1 MACSLFR
8 MVNMKKSALHLSS
21 LREFVMLIILLIM
34 VGLLSLLS
42 PAFARLNNFINI
54 FKQTAINGILAVGM
68 GCVILTGGFDLSVGS
83 IVGLSGVVAALLAQG
98 DMPILI
104 PILSAI
110 GIGGAAGLLNGT
122 LVSYLGI
129 PAFVVT
135 LGTQNFIRGLA
146 YIISGGRPVFGVSRA
161 YEQIAGMNIFGQ
173 VPLLVVY
180 YLAIVAIF
188 AFILKKTVYGRHIYL
203 VGGNAEAARVSGI
216 NVKGVKLSV
225 YIIAGLLAG
234 IAGMLLTSRT
244 VSGSPI
250 TGSGYELDA
259 IAAVVIGGFS
269 LSGGV
274 GKWYGMLIG
283 ALVLSV
289 LSNGLDILG
298 VASYYQYL
306 IKGIIMVGAVY
317 IDVRGRARMQ

>member
-1 MACSLFR
+1 M
-8 MVNMKKSALHLSS
+8 MKNMNSRLGN
-21 LREFVMLIILLIM
+21 LREFMMLIILLIM
-34 VGLLSLLS
+34 VAVLSLLS
-42 PAFARLNNFINI
+42 PAFLRLNNFINI

-98 DMPILI
+98 NLPIIVPILC
-104 PILSAI
+104 AV
-110 GIGGAAGLLNGT
+110 GIGGVAGLLNGT

-146 YIISGGRPVFGVSRA
+146 YLISGGKPVFGVDRA
-161 YEQIAGMNIFGQ
+161 YERIAGTNILGQ

-180 YLAIVAIF
+180 YLLIVVLV
-188 AFILKKTVYGRHIYL
+188 AFILQKTIYGRHIYT

-216 NVKGVKLSV
+216 NVKGIKLSV
-225 YIIAGLLAG
+225 YMMAGLLAG
-234 IAGMLLTSRT
+234 VAGMLLTSRT

-269 LSGGV
+269 LNGGV

-289 LSNGLDILG
+289 LSNGLDIMG

-306 IKGIIMVGAVY
+306 IKGVIMVAAVY
-317 IDVRGRARMQ
+317 FDIRGRADM

>member
-1 MACSLFR
+1 M
-8 MVNMKKSALHLSS
+8 
-21 LREFVMLIILLIM
+21 LLILVVM
-34 VGLLSLLS
+34 VLLLSLLS
-42 PAFARLNNFINI
+42 PAFAKLNNFINI

-83 IVGLSGVVAALLAQG
+83 IVGLSGVVAALLARG
-98 DMPILI
+98 DMPVVVPVVAAI
-104 PILSAI
+104 AI
-110 GIGGAAGLLNGT
+110 GGMAGLLNGA
-122 LVSYLGI
+122 LVSYLSI

-146 YIISGGRPVFGVSRA
+146 YLISGGKPVFGVSRA
-161 YEQIAGMNIFGQ
+161 YERIAGTNIFGQ

-180 YLAIVAIF
+180 YLIIVGIF
-188 AFILKKTVYGRHIYL
+188 AFVLQKRVYGRHIYI

-225 YIIAGLLAG
+225 YVLAGLLSG
-234 IAGMLLTSRT
+234 VAGMLLTSRT
-244 VSGSPI
+244 ISGSPL
-250 TGSGYELDA
+250 TGAGYELDA

-306 IKGIIMVGAVY
+306 IKGIIMVAAVY
-317 IDVRGRARMQ
+317 IDVRGRNA

>member
-1 MACSLFR
+1 
-8 MVNMKKSALHLSS
+8 MKKTFGGLSK
-21 LREFVMLIILLIM
+21 LKEFVMLIILLLM
-34 VGLLSLLS
+34 VILLSLLS
-42 PAFARLNNFINI
+42 PAFASLNNIINI
-54 FKQTAINGILAVGM
+54 FKQTAINGILALGM

-83 IVGLSGVVAALLAQG
+83 IVGLSGVVAALLARG
-98 DMPILI
+98 DLPIIVPIVAAILI
-104 PILSAI
+104 
-110 GIGGAAGLLNGT
+110 GGLAGLLNGA
-122 LVSYLGI
+122 LVSYLSI

-146 YIISGGRPVFGVSRA
+146 YLISGGKPIFGVSRA
-161 YEQIAGMNIFGQ
+161 FEQIAGLKILGQ

-180 YLAIVAIF
+180 YLVIVAIVAF
-188 AFILKKTVYGRHIYL
+188 VLQKKVYGRHIYL

-216 NVKGVKLSV
+216 NVKGVRMSAYV
-225 YIIAGLLAG
+225 IAGLLSG
-234 IAGMLLTSRT
+234 VAGMLLTSRT

-250 TGSGYELDA
+250 TGVGYELDA

-298 VASYYQYL
+298 VASYFQYL
-306 IKGIIMVGAVY
+306 IKGTIMVAAVY
-317 IDVRGRARMQ
+317 IDVRGRQNLQT

>member
-1 MACSLFR
+1 
-8 MVNMKKSALHLSS
+8 MKKTSSSAGNFK
-21 LREFVMLIILLIM
+21 EFIMLLILVVM
-34 VGLLSLLS
+34 VLLLSLLS
-42 PAFARLNNFINI
+42 PAFAKLNNFINI

-83 IVGLSGVVAALLAQG
+83 IVGLSGVVAALLARG
-98 DMPILI
+98 DMPVVVPVVAAI
-104 PILSAI
+104 AI
-110 GIGGAAGLLNGT
+110 GGMAGLLNGA
-122 LVSYLGI
+122 LVSYLSI

-146 YIISGGRPVFGVSRA
+146 YLISGGKPVFGVSRA
-161 YEQIAGMNIFGQ
+161 YERIAGTNIFGQ

-180 YLAIVAIF
+180 YLIIVGIF
-188 AFILKKTVYGRHIYL
+188 AFVLQKRVYGRHIYI

-225 YIIAGLLAG
+225 YVLAGLLSG
-234 IAGMLLTSRT
+234 VAGMLLTSRT
-244 VSGSPI
+244 ISGSPL
-250 TGSGYELDA
+250 TGAGYELDA

-306 IKGIIMVGAVY
+306 IKGIIMVAAVY
-317 IDVRGRARMQ
+317 IDVRGRNA

>member
-1 MACSLFR
+1 
-8 MVNMKKSALHLSS
+8 
-21 LREFVMLIILLIM
+21 MLIILLLM
-34 VGLLSLLS
+34 VILLSLLS
-42 PAFARLNNFINI
+42 PAFASLNNIINI
-54 FKQTAINGILAVGM
+54 FKQTAINGILALGM

-83 IVGLSGVVAALLAQG
+83 IVGLSGVVAALLARG
-98 DMPILI
+98 DLPIIVPIVAAILI
-104 PILSAI
+104 
-110 GIGGAAGLLNGT
+110 GGLAGLLNGA
-122 LVSYLGI
+122 LVSYLSI

-146 YIISGGRPVFGVSRA
+146 YLISGGKPIFGVSRA
-161 YEQIAGMNIFGQ
+161 FEQIAGLKILGQ

-180 YLAIVAIF
+180 YLVIVLIVAF
-188 AFILKKTVYGRHIYL
+188 VLQKKVYGRHIYL

-216 NVKGVKLSV
+216 NVKGVRMSV
-225 YIIAGLLAG
+225 YVIAGLLSG
-234 IAGMLLTSRT
+234 VAGMLLTSRT

-250 TGSGYELDA
+250 TGVGYELDA

-298 VASYYQYL
+298 VASYFQYL
-306 IKGIIMVGAVY
+306 IKGTIMVAAVY
-317 IDVRGRARMQ
+317 IDVRGRQNLQT

>member
-1 MACSLFR
+1 
-8 MVNMKKSALHLSS
+8 MKKTAAQLGNLK
-21 LREFVMLIILLIM
+21 EFVMLIILLLMIAI
-34 VGLLSLLS
+34 LSLLS
-42 PAFARLNNFINI
+42 PSFAKLNNFINI

-83 IVGLSGVVAALLAQG
+83 IVGLSGVVAALLAKG
-98 DMPILI
+98 NLPIIVPILC
-104 PILSAI
+104 AI
-110 GIGGAAGLLNGT
+110 GIGGLAGLLNGT

-146 YIISGGRPVFGVSRA
+146 YLISGGMPVFGVSRA
-161 YEQIAGMNIFGQ
+161 YERIAGMNIFSQ

-180 YLAIVAIF
+180 YLLIVSVI
-188 AFILKKTVYGRHIYL
+188 AFILQKTVYGRHIYT

-225 YIIAGLLAG
+225 YMMAGLLAG
-234 IAGMLLTSRT
+234 VAGMLLTSRT
-244 VSGSPI
+244 VSGSPL
-250 TGSGYELDA
+250 TGAGYELDA

-274 GKWYGMLIG
+274 GRWYGMLIG

-306 IKGIIMVGAVY
+306 IKGVIMVGAVY
-317 IDVRGRARMQ
+317 ADVRGRTNKQ

>member
-1 MACSLFR
+1 
-8 MVNMKKSALHLSS
+8 MKKTIERAGIVK
-21 LREFVMLIILLIM
+21 EFMMLIILLLM
-34 VGLLSLLS
+34 VGLLSVLS
-42 PAFARLNNFINI
+42 PAFATLGNFINI

-83 IVGLSGVVAALLAQG
+83 IVGLSGVVAALLAKG
-98 DMPILI
+98 DTPIVVPILAS
-104 PILSAI
+104 IL
-110 GIGGAAGLLNGT
+110 IGGAAGLLNGT

-146 YIISGGRPVFGVSRA
+146 YLVSGGMPVFGVSRP
-161 YEQIAGMNIFGQ
+161 YERIAGLNIFGI

-180 YLAIVAIF
+180 YLLIVCII
-188 AFILKKTVYGRHIYL
+188 AFVLQKTVYGRHIYT

-216 NVKGVKLSV
+216 NVKGVKMSV
-225 YIIAGLLAG
+225 YMLAGLMSG

-244 VSGSPI
+244 VSGSPL
-250 TGSGYELDA
+250 TGAGYELDA

-289 LSNGLDILG
+289 LSNGLDIMR

-306 IKGIIMVGAVY
+306 IKGVIMVAAVY
-317 IDVRGRARMQ
+317 LDVRSRART

>member
-1 MACSLFR
+1 
-8 MVNMKKSALHLSS
+8 MKKTAVQFGNLK
-21 LREFVMLIILLIM
+21 EFVMLIILLLMI
-34 VGLLSLLS
+34 GILSLLS
-42 PAFARLNNFINI
+42 PSFAKFNNFINI

-83 IVGLSGVVAALLAQG
+83 IVGLSGVVAALLARG
-98 DMPILI
+98 NLPIIVPILC
-104 PILSAI
+104 AI
-110 GIGGAAGLLNGT
+110 GIGGLAGLLNGT

-146 YIISGGRPVFGVSRA
+146 YLISGGMPIFGVSRA
-161 YEQIAGMNIFGQ
+161 YERIAGMNVFGQ

-180 YLAIVAIF
+180 YLCIVSLI
-188 AFILKKTVYGRHIYL
+188 AFILQKTVYGRHIYT

-225 YIIAGLLAG
+225 YMLAGLLSG
-234 IAGMLLTSRT
+234 VAGMLLTSRT
-244 VSGSPI
+244 VSGSPL
-250 TGSGYELDA
+250 TGAGYELDA

-274 GKWYGMLIG
+274 GRWYGMLIG

-306 IKGIIMVGAVY
+306 IKGVIMVGAVY
-317 IDVRGRARMQ
+317 ADVRGRSNKQ

>member
-1 MACSLFR
+1 
-8 MVNMKKSALHLSS
+8 MKKNSTRRNGS
-21 LREFVMLIILLIM
+21 LKEFVMLIILLIM
-34 VGLLSLLS
+34 IVVLSFLS
-42 PAFARLNNFINI
+42 PAFAKFNNFINI

-98 DMPILI
+98 NFPVFI
-104 PILSAI
+104 PVLCAMV
-110 GIGGAAGLLNGT
+110 IGGIAGLLNGA

-146 YIISGGRPVFGVSRA
+146 YLISGGKPVFGVSRA
-161 YEQIAGMNIFGQ
+161 YERIAGTNVLGQ

-180 YLAIVAIF
+180 YLFIVLLV
-188 AFILKKTVYGRHIYL
+188 AFVLEKMVYGRHIYT

-216 NVKGVKLSV
+216 NVRGIKLSV
-225 YIIAGLLAG
+225 YMLAGLLSGVAG
-234 IAGMLLTSRT
+234 LLLTSRT

-250 TGSGYELDA
+250 TGLGYELDA

-269 LSGGV
+269 LNGGV
-274 GKWYGMLIG
+274 GRWYGMLIG

-289 LSNGLDILG
+289 LSNGLDIMG
-298 VASYYQYL
+298 VASYFQYL
-306 IKGIIMVGAVY
+306 IKGVIMVTAVY
-317 IDVRGRARMQ
+317 IDVRGRAQMQ

>member
-1 MACSLFR
+1 
-8 MVNMKKSALHLSS
+8 MKKTALQFGNLK
-21 LREFVMLIILLIM
+21 EFVMLIILLMMIAI
-34 VGLLSLLS
+34 LSVLS
-42 PAFARLNNFINI
+42 PAFAKLNNFINI

-83 IVGLSGVVAALLAQG
+83 IVGLSGVVAALLAKG
-98 DMPILI
+98 NLPIVVPILC
-104 PILSAI
+104 AI
-110 GIGGAAGLLNGT
+110 GIGGLAGLLNGT

-146 YIISGGRPVFGVSRA
+146 YLISGGIPIFGVSRA
-161 YEQIAGMNIFGQ
+161 YERIAGMNIFGQ
-173 VPLLVVY
+173 IPLLVVY
-180 YLAIVAIF
+180 YLFIVMII
-188 AFILKKTVYGRHIYL
+188 AFLLQKTVYGRHIYT

-225 YIIAGLLAG
+225 YMLAGLLSG
-234 IAGMLLTSRT
+234 VAGMLLTSRT
-244 VSGSPI
+244 VSGSPL
-250 TGSGYELDA
+250 TGAGYELDA

-274 GKWYGMLIG
+274 GRWYGMLIG

-306 IKGIIMVGAVY
+306 IKGVIMVGAVY
-317 IDVRGRARMQ
+317 ADVRGRVNKQ

>member
-1 MACSLFR
+1 MNSRLG
-8 MVNMKKSALHLSS
+8 N
-21 LREFVMLIILLIM
+21 LREFMMLIILLIM
-34 VGLLSLLS
+34 VAVLSLLS
-42 PAFARLNNFINI
+42 PAFLRLNNFINI

-98 DMPILI
+98 NLPIIVPILC
-104 PILSAI
+104 AV
-110 GIGGAAGLLNGT
+110 GIGGVAGLLNGT

-146 YIISGGRPVFGVSRA
+146 YLISGGKPVFGVDRA
-161 YEQIAGMNIFGQ
+161 YERIAGTNILGQ

-180 YLAIVAIF
+180 YLLIVVLV
-188 AFILKKTVYGRHIYL
+188 AFILQKTIYGRHIYT

-216 NVKGVKLSV
+216 NVKGIKLSV
-225 YIIAGLLAG
+225 YMMAGLLAG
-234 IAGMLLTSRT
+234 VAGMLLTSRT

-269 LSGGV
+269 LNGGV

-289 LSNGLDILG
+289 LSNGLDIMG

-306 IKGIIMVGAVY
+306 IKGVIMVAAVY
-317 IDVRGRARMQ
+317 FDIRGRADM

>member
-1 MACSLFR
+1 MK
-8 MVNMKKSALHLSS
+8 NMSTRLGS

-34 VGLLSLLS
+34 IAVLSLLS
-42 PAFARLNNFINI
+42 PAFIKLNNFINI

-98 DMPILI
+98 NLPIIVPILC
-104 PILSAI
+104 AI
-110 GIGGAAGLLNGT
+110 GIGGVAGLLNGT

-146 YIISGGRPVFGVSRA
+146 YLISGGKPVFGVDRA
-161 YEQIAGMNIFGQ
+161 YERIAGTNIFGQ

-180 YLAIVAIF
+180 YLLIVLLI
-188 AFILKKTVYGRHIYL
+188 AFILQKTIYGRHIYT

-216 NVKGVKLSV
+216 NVKGIKLSV
-225 YIIAGLLAG
+225 YMLAGLLAG
-234 IAGMLLTSRT
+234 VAGMLLTSRT

-269 LSGGV
+269 LNGGV

-289 LSNGLDILG
+289 LSNGLDIMG

-306 IKGIIMVGAVY
+306 IKGVIMVAAVY
-317 IDVRGRARMQ
+317 FDIRGRANM

>member
-1 MACSLFR
+1 
-8 MVNMKKSALHLSS
+8 
-21 LREFVMLIILLIM
+21 MLIILMLM
-34 VGLLSLLS
+34 VILLSLLS
-42 PAFARLNNFINI
+42 PAFANLNNIINI
-54 FKQTAINGILAVGM
+54 FKQTAINGILALGM

-83 IVGLSGVVAALLAQG
+83 IVGLSGVVAALLARG
-98 DMPILI
+98 DLPII
-104 PILSAI
+104 VPIVAAVL
-110 GIGGAAGLLNGT
+110 IGGLAGLLNGA
-122 LVSYLGI
+122 LVSYLSI

-146 YIISGGRPVFGVSRA
+146 YLISGGKPIFGVSRA
-161 YEQIAGMNIFGQ
+161 FEQIAGLKILGQ

-180 YLAIVAIF
+180 YLVIVAII
-188 AFILKKTVYGRHIYL
+188 AFVLQKKVYGRHIYL

-216 NVKGVKLSV
+216 NVKGVRMSV
-225 YIIAGLLAG
+225 YVIAGLLSG
-234 IAGMLLTSRT
+234 VAGMLLTSRT

-250 TGSGYELDA
+250 TGVGYELDA

-298 VASYYQYL
+298 VASYFQYL
-306 IKGIIMVGAVY
+306 IKGTIMVAAVY
-317 IDVRGRARMQ
+317 IDVRGRQNLQT

>member
-1 MACSLFR
+1 
-8 MVNMKKSALHLSS
+8 MKDSIKHAGIFK
-21 LREFVMLIILLIM
+21 EFMMLIILLLM

-42 PAFARLNNFINI
+42 PTFATPGNLINI

-83 IVGLSGVVAALLAQG
+83 TVGLAGVVAALLAKG
-98 DMPILI
+98 DMPIIVPVLLS
-104 PILSAI
+104 IL
-110 GIGGAAGLLNGT
+110 IGGAAGLLNGT
-122 LVSYLGI
+122 LVAYLGI

-146 YIISGGRPVFGVSRA
+146 YLASGGMPVFGVSHT
-161 YEQIAGMNIFGQ
+161 YERIAGQNLFGI
-173 VPLLVVY
+173 PLLVIY
-180 YLAIVAIF
+180 YLLIVCIM
-188 AFILKKTVYGRHIYL
+188 AFVLQKTVYGRHIYT

-216 NVKGVKLSV
+216 NVKGIKMSV
-225 YIIAGLLAG
+225 YALAGLMSG

-244 VSGSPI
+244 MSGSPL
-250 TGSGYELDA
+250 TGAGYELDA

-269 LSGGV
+269 LNGGV

-289 LSNGLDILG
+289 LSNGLDIMR

-306 IKGIIMVGAVY
+306 IKGVIMVAAVY
-317 IDVRGRARMQ
+317 LDVRSRNRA

>member
-1 MACSLFR
+1 
-8 MVNMKKSALHLSS
+8 MKKIAQRLSG
-21 LREFVMLIILLIM
+21 LRELMMLVILLAMI
-34 VGLLSLLS
+34 VVLSFLS
-42 PAFARLNNFINI
+42 PAFGKFNNFINI

-83 IVGLSGVVAALLAQG
+83 IVGFSGVVAALLAQG
-98 DMPILI
+98 ETPIFIPIVCAILI
-104 PILSAI
+104 GGLS
-110 GIGGAAGLLNGT
+110 GLLNGA
-122 LVSYLGI
+122 LVSYLSI

-146 YIISGGRPVFGVSRA
+146 YLTSGGKPVFGVSRA
-161 YEQIAGMNIFGQ
+161 YERIAGMNVFGQ

-180 YLAIVAIF
+180 YLVIVGIVAF
-188 AFILKKTVYGRHIYL
+188 VLQKTVYGRHIYI

-216 NVKGVKLSV
+216 NVKRIKLSA
-225 YIIAGLLAG
+225 YMIAGLLAG
-234 IAGMLLTSRT
+234 VAGMLLTSRT

-250 TGSGYELDA
+250 TGDGYELDA

-269 LSGGV
+269 LDGGV

-289 LSNGLDILG
+289 LSNGLDIMG

-306 IKGIIMVGAVY
+306 IKGVIMVAAVY
-317 IDVRGRARMQ
+317 FDVRSRSKMQ

>member
-1 MACSLFR
+1 
-8 MVNMKKSALHLSS
+8 
-21 LREFVMLIILLIM
+21 
-34 VGLLSLLS
+34 
-42 PAFARLNNFINI
+42 
-54 FKQTAINGILAVGM
+54 
-68 GCVILTGGFDLSVGS
+68 
-83 IVGLSGVVAALLAQG
+83 
-98 DMPILI
+98 
-104 PILSAI
+104 
-110 GIGGAAGLLNGT
+110 
-122 LVSYLGI
+122 
-129 PAFVVT
+129 
-135 LGTQNFIRGLA
+135 
-146 YIISGGRPVFGVSRA
+146 
-161 YEQIAGMNIFGQ
+161 MNIFGQ

-225 YIIAGLLAG
+225 YMIAGLLAG

>member
-1 MACSLFR
+1 M
-8 MVNMKKSALHLSS
+8 NTKKSFGAVK
-21 LREFVMLIILLIM
+21 EFAMLIILLLM
-34 VGLLSLLS
+34 VVVLSFLS
-42 PAFARLNNFINI
+42 PAFCKLNNFINI

-83 IVGLSGVVAALLAQG
+83 IVGLSGVIAALLAQG
-98 DMPILI
+98 ETPIII
-104 PILSAI
+104 PIVCAI
-110 GIGGAAGLLNGT
+110 GIGCVSGLLNGA
-122 LVSYLGI
+122 LVSYLNI

-146 YIISGGRPVFGVSRA
+146 YLASGGKPVFGVNRP
-161 YEQIAGMNIFGQ
+161 YEAIAGTNVIGK
-173 VPLLVVY
+173 VPLLVIY
-180 YLAIVAIF
+180 YLVIVLAI
-188 AFILKKTVYGRHIYL
+188 AFVLTKTVYGRNIYT

-216 NVKGVKLSV
+216 NVRAIKLSV
-225 YIIAGLLAG
+225 YAIAGLFSG
-234 IAGMLLTSRT
+234 VAGMLLTSRT

-250 TGSGYELDA
+250 TGDGYELDA

-269 LSGGV
+269 LDGGV

-289 LSNGLDILG
+289 LSNGLDIMG

-306 IKGIIMVGAVY
+306 IKGVIMVAAVY
-317 IDVRGRARMQ
+317 LDVRSRSKNS

>member
-1 MACSLFR
+1 
-8 MVNMKKSALHLSS
+8 MKEKIKRLGIVK
-21 LREFVMLIILLIM
+21 EFMMLIILLLM

-42 PAFARLNNFINI
+42 PAFATLSNFINI

-83 IVGLSGVVAALLAQG
+83 TVGLAGVVAALLAKG
-98 DMPILI
+98 DTPIVI
-104 PILSAI
+104 PIVVSIL
-110 GIGGAAGLLNGT
+110 IGGAAGLLNGT

-146 YIISGGRPVFGVSRA
+146 YLVSGGMPVFGVSRA
-161 YEQIAGMNIFGQ
+161 YERIAGLNLFGTI
-173 VPLLVVY
+173 PLLVIY
-180 YLAIVAIF
+180 YLLIVGIM
-188 AFILKKTVYGRHIYL
+188 AFVLQKTVYGRHIYI

-216 NVKGVKLSV
+216 NVKGIKTSV
-225 YIIAGLLAG
+225 YALAGLMSG

-244 VSGSPI
+244 VSGSPL
-250 TGSGYELDA
+250 TGAGYELDA

-289 LSNGLDILG
+289 LSNGLDIMR

-306 IKGIIMVGAVY
+306 IKGVIMVAAVY
-317 IDVRGRARMQ
+317 LDVRSRNRA